1 MQSVLQSP
9 PAANPVPEA
18 GVCRQISIQTVTEWA
33 SQNRAEGDLGW
44 GDEIGCDQHDLEPT
58 SAS

>member
-9 PAANPVPEA
+9 PAGNPVPEA

-33 SQNRAEGDLGW
+33 SQKRAEGLGR